1 MNSELCSGALTWV
14 NMTWAEIKFQL
25 EEKKKQHTSVL
36 GLSFSSLEPIFTPL
50 AGASFLW
57 NNLKTLPNTKG
68 SHYCKARTY
77 FCQFYSTGFFP
88 TRTSNYEF
96 WMIVIKKKSSLF
108 EQQLW
113 QYSWVASL
121 CGRQRFKK
129 EHAGRFQTS
138 ELRCPPHS
146 HFNISVLPCP
156 ESQSLEKCPSED
168 RPKHSGS
175 QVLILSLWGY
185 CVTSPA
191 RDPQDNR
198 WPRSFWT
205 LSIFFFFWN
214 LNDLMEKCLA
224 WAWHVTCHFLA
235 WPVDVLQRM
244 SSKISTRYDTVFG
257 KELLPGCIVW
267 LYWNHSQLSLPLS

>member
-1 MNSELCSGALTWV
+1 
-14 NMTWAEIKFQL
+14 
-25 EEKKKQHTSVL
+25 
-36 GLSFSSLEPIFTPL
+36 
-50 AGASFLW
+50 
-57 NNLKTLPNTKG
+57 
-68 SHYCKARTY
+68 
-77 FCQFYSTGFFP
+77 
-88 TRTSNYEF
+88 
-96 WMIVIKKKSSLF
+96 MIVIKKKSSLF

-146 HFNISVLPCP
+146 DFNISVLPCP

-168 RPKHSGS
+168 RPKHSGF
-175 QVLILSLWGY
+175 QVPILSLFEGT
-185 CVTSPA
+185 V
-191 RDPQDNR
+191 
-198 WPRSFWT
+198 WPHLPETHRITDGLGHFG
-205 LSIFFFFWN
+205 LSIFFFWN

-244 SSKISTRYDTVFG
+244 SFKISTRYDTVFG
-257 KELLPGCIVW
+257 KELLPDCMVW